1 MSDDTSTIR
10 ISKLDA
16 ARRQLRTAIT
26 LWFTDGDPVAVH
38 ALAIAAYEI
47 FHTVSL
53 IRDPNRRDLLFDSDW
68 IKDEYRRDWIN
79 LIKKNANFFKHADRD
94 PNDVTEFDPSVSEWL
109 MMYAVVARR
118 LCGEG
123 PNQEESDF
131 MWWFHL
137 NRTEYLTDAGRQML
151 ADRWPAK
158 IVEFGRTLS
167 KRKFYELLCDARIVT
182 EHGISRP
189 DLIRKFANTYP
200 GL

>member
-1 MSDDTSTIR
+1 MSDDTSAIR

-47 FHTVSL
+47 LHTVSKK
-53 IRDPNRRDLLFDSDW
+53 RDPNRRDLLFDSDW
-68 IKDEYRRDWIN
+68 IKDEHRRDWIN

-94 PNDVTEFDPSVSEWL
+94 PDDITELDPSMNEWL
-109 MMYAVVARR
+109 IMFGVVARQ

-123 PNQEESDF
+123 QSQEESDF
-131 MWWFHL
+131 MWWFHVH
-137 NRTEYLTDAGRQML
+137 RTKYLTDAGRQML

-167 KRKFYELLCDARIVT
+167 KRKFYELLRDARIVNK
-182 EHGISRP
+182 HGTSRP
-189 DLIRKFANTYP
+189 DLIRDFATTYR